1 MQFLLASARFGSS
14 IRNRPRCGASRRR
27 SGLPYGKAAGEIK
40 KGSVSRLIASR
51 NRTSSCASKRNW
63 AIQRDSPGGMLL
75 LATSLV
81 LSRSNSIHTYN
92 LALIGFGN
100 VGKEFVRLLV
110 VKEAELRRTYGIG
123 WRLTGVASRRI
134 GWVADPNGLDPATML
149 SHCWPPPGGSTP
161 QNVREWLTGA
171 QADVLFEATSLD
183 RRTGYPAT
191 DHLKAALESG
201 AHAISANKGPIVHAY
216 RELCDLARF
225 KGRKFLFE
233 STVMDGTPIFSM
245 FLNSLP
251 AVELRGF
258 RGILNSTTN
267 VVLTEMEKGLSLDE
281 AVKKA
286 QEIGVAST
294 DPSDDLDGWDAAV
307 KVAALTIVLMGVSI
321 KLEQVERIGIR
332 TVTPEHVRAARA
344 SGMRYKLVCRAE
356 RTAHGVR
363 ASVRPEQLPMSDPLA
378 LLEGTTS
385 ALRFDLD
392 MFGLSIIEHKLGVVA
407 TAYGLLA
414 DFIRAVV

>member
-1 MQFLLASARFGSS
+1 M
-14 IRNRPRCGASRRR
+14 
-27 SGLPYGKAAGEIK
+27 
-40 KGSVSRLIASR
+40 
-51 NRTSSCASKRNW
+51 
-63 AIQRDSPGGMLL
+63 D
-75 LATSLV
+75 
-81 LSRSNSIHTYN
+81 LSRTNN

-100 VGKEFVRLLV
+100 VGKEFVRLPV
-110 VKEAELRRTYGIG
+110 AKEAKLRQRYGIE
-123 WRLTGVASRRI
+123 WRLTGVASRRM
-134 GWVADPNGLDPATML
+134 GWLADPNGFSPAELLDRHWPHPPAR
-149 SHCWPPPGGSTP
+149 SAP
-161 QNVREWLTGA
+161 QNVREWLAAA

-191 DHLKAALESG
+191 EHLKAALEAG

-216 RELCDLARF
+216 RELHELAQV

-233 STVMDGTPIFSM
+233 STVMDGAPVFSM
-245 FLNSLP
+245 FPHSLP

-286 QEIGVAST
+286 QEMGVAET
-294 DPSDDLDGWDAAV
+294 DPSDDLDGWDPAV
-307 KVAALTIVLMGVSI
+307 KVAALVIVLMGVPI
-321 KLEQVERIGIR
+321 KLEQVERVGIR
-332 TVTPEHVRAARA
+332 TVTPDEVRAARA
-344 SGMRYKLVCRAE
+344 SGQRYRLVCRAE
-356 RTAHGVR
+356 RVADSVQ
-363 ASVRPEQLPMSDPLA
+363 ASVRPEPLPMSDPLA

-392 MFGLSIIEHKLGVVA
+392 VFGLSIIEHKPGVIA

-414 DFIRAVV
+414 DFIRAVRS